1 MLENRITLSRNG
13 NAPRKTNSVSLSLSL
28 CADIAQLD
36 STYSF
41 IDGPRS
47 ARPCRP
53 LSAAWRTHKIGDKPL
68 HSTSLARLNKS
79 FDYANKQMSKTAP
92 CKLSLIWLVR
102 ERFEHH
108 LMVCLLCLEF
118 GNEERNQE
126 LIRAPP
132 HCDAWVRCRKEK
144 QK

>member
-1 MLENRITLSRNG
+1 MWENRITLSRNG
-13 NAPRKTNSVSLSLSL
+13 NAPRKTNSISLSLSRCVL
-28 CADIAQLD
+28 TLLD

-47 ARPCRP
+47 TRSCRP
-53 LSAAWRTHKIGDKPL
+53 LSAAWRTHNIGDKPL
-68 HSTSLARLNKS
+68 YSTSLARLNKS
-79 FDYANKQMSKTAP
+79 FDYVNKQMSKPPHASSA
-92 CKLSLIWLVR
+92 LSGWCASDSSITSRSVFCAWNL
-102 ERFEHH
+102 
-108 LMVCLLCLEF
+108 

-132 HCDAWVRCRKEK
+132 HCDAWVRCGKEK